1 VCRLLGVVAARRDP
15 LPELLADDLE
25 PFVDLACEHPDGW
38 GIAHLDYADRV
49 VIGKEPGRADQSGR
63 FSRLVS
69 GTVTDVAMLHLR
81 LASDKMPIT
90 SANTHPF
97 GDGHSAFAHNGYFA
111 PADALDAMLGPGLIA
126 AHGDTDS
133 ERFYLA
139 IRRGIDNDVAPARAI
154 SMAAAAIRARATK
167 CVSLNCL
174 FLTPSALYAYAD
186 HDPNSD
192 VIQRRG
198 PRFFDLSYRV
208 EPGRI
213 VVASEGWPQPAD
225 HWIRLPER
233 QVLEIPRHD
242 LRIILHEN
250 TS

>member
-1 VCRLLGVVAARRDP
+1 VCRLLGVVASRRDP
-15 LPELLADDLE
+15 LPKLLADDLA

-38 GIAHLDYADRV
+38 GISHIDHADRV
-49 VIGKEPGRADQSGR
+49 VIGKGRGRADKSGR
-63 FSRLVS
+63 FGRLVA
-69 GTVTDVAMLHLR
+69 GAVTDAAMLHLR
-81 LASDKMPIT
+81 LASDKMPVT

-97 GDGHSAFAHNGYFA
+97 GDARGAFAHNGYFA
-111 PADALDAMLGPGLIA
+111 PADAPDATLGPGLTA
-126 AHGDTDS
+126 AQGDTDS

-139 IRRGIDNDVAPARAI
+139 IRRGIDSVMAPAKAI
-154 SMAAAAIRARATK
+154 STAAAGIRARATK

-186 HDPNSD
+186 HDPNSE

-208 EPGRI
+208 EPGQI

-225 HWIRLPER
+225 QWIRLPER
-233 QVLEIPRHD
+233 QVLEIRRHD
-242 LRIILHEN
+242 LRVIIHE
-250 TS
+250 S